1 MARARRGMRGLN
13 EAGARV
19 SITDHLTH
27 LAEAEALDG
36 LLSDALTT
44 IEVAFKANSQEVI
57 YRPNVL
63 TLRGNLWLKRGRSEL
78 PDADFR
84 EAITLARKMK
94 AKVFELRAATSSAR
108 LLQSRDDRKGAHDLL
123 APIHDWF
130 TEGFDTA
137 DLKDAKALLDE
148 LDRAS

>member
-1 MARARRGMRGLN
+1 M
-13 EAGARV
+13 
-19 SITDHLTH
+19 
-27 LAEAEALDG
+27 
-36 LLSDALTT
+36 LSDAFTT
-44 IEVAFKANSQEVI
+44 IEVAFKANSQDVI

-78 PDADFR
+78 ADADFR
-84 EAITLARKMK
+84 EAITQARKM
-94 AKVFELRAATSSAR
+94 KVFELRAATSSAR
-108 LLQSRDDRKGAHDLL
+108 LLQSRGDRKGARDLL

>member
-1 MARARRGMRGLN
+1 M
-13 EAGARV
+13 
-19 SITDHLTH
+19 
-27 LAEAEALDG
+27 
-36 LLSDALTT
+36 LSDAFTT

-78 PDADFR
+78 ADADFR
-84 EAITLARKMK
+84 EAITQARKMK

-108 LLQSRDDRKGAHDLL
+108 LLQSRDDRKGARDLL

>member
-1 MARARRGMRGLN
+1 MRGLN

-36 LLSDALTT
+36 LLSDAFTT

-78 PDADFR
+78 ADADFR
-84 EAITLARKMK
+84 EAITQARKMK

-108 LLQSRDDRKGAHDLL
+108 LLQSRGDRKGARDLL